1 MSPYSNASESNDT
14 EMQSPSCSTKTGLS
28 AENIG
33 KTLAYSLI
41 FFVSLSGNA
50 FIVIIVYKAKAMR
63 KTINF
68 LIVNMAISDILL
80 PVFAFPV
87 IVTEFYTDSWLIGG
101 TFGQAMCKLVPLIHD
116 VSTAVSVQS
125 LILIT
130 VDRFGAV
137 VIPLRSPLISP
148 KLCLFSVFA
157 SWIVAITIFSPYL
170 FAVKLVSEIPGKLMC
185 ALKWNDTFGE
195 SSNPLFFF
203 LAVLAVF
210 LYIPLALMII
220 LYSIILVKLKSQ
232 RPPGEHSIKAKK
244 QYIKRQR
251 NVLKLAAAI
260 VIAFAVCWIPLS
272 IYNVLSLLVW
282 DITKSSSCNM
292 LQYHFIASFMGQANC
307 AVNPCICFIFSENYR
322 CGLKNIFNCFGPHPE
337 RNSIFRK
344 TAEFSHPKKRRF
356 SNKSTRHSLIVDDQ
370 PSNNFVMITPV

>member
-14 EMQSPSCSTKTGLS
+14 EMQSPGCSTKTGLS

-41 FFVSLSGNA
+41 IFVSLSGNA

-185 ALKWNDTFGE
+185 TLEWNDTFGE

-244 QYIKRQR
+244 QHIKRQR

-272 IYNVLSLLVW
+272 IYNVLSLLVG